1 MNKFFKWILA
11 ILGTVGSI
19 VITVLSLGLGKSKEE
34 KKIKKLIKDGKK
46 EEEKV
51 VKKIEELKE
60 NKTKN
65 KKELKNLE
73 KEMKEIKK
81 DVGKM
86 EDVFKKGNE
95 EDAADFL
102 RRFSKGK

>member
-1 MNKFFKWILA
+1 MNKFFKWVLA
-11 ILGTVGSI
+11 ILGTVGG
-19 VITVLSLGLGKSKEE
+19 VVLTILSLGKSKEE
-34 KKIKKLIKDGKK
+34 KKIKKLIKDSKK

-65 KKELKNLE
+65 KKELRNLE

>member
-1 MNKFFKWILA
+1 
-11 ILGTVGSI
+11 
-19 VITVLSLGLGKSKEE
+19 
-34 KKIKKLIKDGKK
+34 
-46 EEEKV
+46 
-51 VKKIEELKE
+51 
-60 NKTKN
+60 
-65 KKELKNLE
+65 
-73 KEMKEIKK
+73 MKEIKK

>member
-1 MNKFFKWILA
+1 MNKFFKWILT
-11 ILGTVGSI
+11 ILGAAGSI
-19 VITVLSLGLGKSKEE
+19 VITILSLGKSK
-34 KKIKKLIKDGKK
+34 
-46 EEEKV
+46 EEKV

>member
-11 ILGTVGSI
+11 ILGAVGGI
-19 VITVLSLGLGKSKEE
+19 VITILSLGKSKEE
-34 KKIKKLIKDGKK
+34 KKIKKLIKDSKK

-65 KKELKNLE
+65 KKELKKLE
-73 KEMKEIKK
+73 KEMKNIKK
-81 DVGKM
+81 DVNKM
-86 EDVFKKGNE
+86 ENVFKNGKE